1 MFIDDYEK
9 IRDMIII
16 SKDDFL
22 KSYSYLTEQEYD
34 DTYNYIMA
42 KFFPWPNKVMTV
54 PMYHGQEA
62 DRIINN
68 MYYWY
73 CHDPEPVEIIYD
85 KEWNRITMRHFVGED
100 EHGELIYG
108 PELNECEWEVL

>member
-9 IRDMIII
+9 IRDMIIM

-22 KSYSYLTEQEYD
+22 KSYSYLTKKEYD

-42 KFFPWPNKVMTV
+42 KFFPLPNKAMIV
-54 PMYHGQEA
+54 PMYHGRPA
-62 DRIINN
+62 DCIIDN

-73 CHDPEPVEIIYD
+73 CHDPEPVEVIYD
-85 KEWNRITMRHFVGED
+85 KELKRITMRHFVGED

-108 PELNECEWEVL
+108 PDLDKCYWEVL